1 MKILIAYS
9 SANGTTA
16 KCADMLAEKLK
27 AKNEVS
33 LVNVKDVIP
42 APEGFDAVILGSS
55 VRMSKIS
62 KKIKEYICQN
72 IEALN
77 KTLCGVFI
85 CCGLPEEFESYAKE
99 QLPKGFEPSLRTAYF
114 GGELKPKC
122 AKGFDK
128 FILKAMRRAITQH
141 DFEDGNFEGVL
152 PEILPESI
160 SNFADIVNMKLYEKN
175 NE

>member
-62 KKIKEYICQN
+62 SLVTNSYVGLVKVSFPKESEYTAGMTIN
-72 IEALN
+72 IPIRPAISEKRPN
-77 KTLCGVFI
+77 RIPERRKEKRSPR
-85 CCGLPEEFESYAKE
+85 GLRSI
-99 QLPKGFEPSLRTAYF
+99 
-114 GGELKPKC
+114 GERERC
-122 AKGFDK
+122 
-128 FILKAMRRAITQH
+128 T
-141 DFEDGNFEGVL
+141 
-152 PEILPESI
+152 
-160 SNFADIVNMKLYEKN
+160 
-175 NE
+175 